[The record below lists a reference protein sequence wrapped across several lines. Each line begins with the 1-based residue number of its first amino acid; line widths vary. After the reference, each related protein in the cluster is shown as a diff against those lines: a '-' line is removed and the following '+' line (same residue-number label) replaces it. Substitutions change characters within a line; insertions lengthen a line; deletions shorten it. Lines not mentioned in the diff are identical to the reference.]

1 MGLLSFRWLAAVS
14 VDGQGT
20 ADARSAAGI
29 LAEWTVVE
37 GQAILRR
44 DVTRVAGAAARVHC
58 KRYLIPIGA
67 DVVNNGRMSN
77 VLGRT
82 PSRDEGRALPRG
94 ETVGRYTAYLD
105 AQKAVDY
112 LADNKFPVER
122 VSIIGNDLKTV
133 ERVTG
138 RLSYPRVALASAATG
153 AWFGFFVGLI
163 LTLFGDG
170 AAYTSLISSIA
181 LGAMFW
187 LLFGIITYAF
197 QRGKRDFTSTSQVI
211 ATSYDVIVDP
221 SVAGDARR
229 RLQQLPMNGQ
239 SQHPGAAA
247 GGWDQA
253 AGTPVGGV
261 EPPIQPPAPAPVPPA
276 GPGAD
281 PAGTGT
287 DPAGPEAP
295 RRGQFRDLPDGRP
308 QYGIRVDSPPAGQS
322 TQEQGP
328 SAAEPRP
335 GQETAPEELAAPERP
350 GGPDEHRAQGQHG
363 STRVEPP
370 ADRQ

>member
-1 MGLLSFRWLAAVS
+1 M
-14 VDGQGT
+14 
-20 ADARSAAGI
+20 
-29 LAEWTVVE
+29 
-37 GQAILRR
+37 
-44 DVTRVAGAAARVHC
+44 
-58 KRYLIPIGA
+58 
-67 DVVNNGRMSN
+67 VNNGPMSN

-170 AAYTSLISSIA
+170 EPYTSLISSIA

-187 LLFGIITYAF
+187 LLFGVITYAF

-229 RLQQLPMNGQ
+229 TLQQLPMNGQ
-239 SQHPGAAA
+239 AHHPGGAA
-247 GGWDQA
+247 GGWDQ
-253 AGTPVGGV
+253 
-261 EPPIQPPAPAPVPPA
+261 PA
-276 GPGAD
+276 GPPMGGAQPPVQGPVPGAPVG
-281 PAGTGT
+281 PAAEA
-287 DPAGPEAP
+287 PVQGPEAP

-308 QYGIRVDSPPAGQS
+308 QYGIRVDGPGEPS
-322 TQEQGP
+322 QEQGP
-328 SAAEPRP
+328 SAGEPQ
-335 GQETAPEELAAPERP
+335 GMPEGTPEQQ
-350 GGPDEHRAQGQHG
+350 GGPQGAVGQYGQDQHDTQDEHSSPGQHG

-370 ADRQ
+370 VDRQ

>member
-1 MGLLSFRWLAAVS
+1 MA
-14 VDGQGT
+14 
-20 ADARSAAGI
+20 
-29 LAEWTVVE
+29 
-37 GQAILRR
+37 
-44 DVTRVAGAAARVHC
+44 
-58 KRYLIPIGA
+58 
-67 DVVNNGRMSN
+67 N

-94 ETVGRYTAYLD
+94 ETVGRYTAYLE

-163 LTLFGDG
+163 LTLFGG
-170 AAYTSLISSIA
+170 SEPFTSVLSSMA

-187 LLFGIITYAF
+187 LLFGVITYAF
-197 QRGKRDFTSTSQVI
+197 QRGKRDFTSTNQVI

-221 SVAGDARR
+221 SVAGEARR

-239 SQHPGAAA
+239 ALHPGGPA
-247 GGWDQA
+247 GGWDRP
-253 AGTPVGGV
+253 AGGY
-261 EPPIQPPAPAPVPPA
+261 QPPAPLGGVPGPEVTPGPAGPDAGTPAPA
-276 GPGAD
+276 GPGGA
-281 PAGTGT
+281 PG
-287 DPAGPEAP
+287 DPAGP
-295 RRGQFRDLPDGRP
+295 RRGKYPDLPDGRP
-308 QYGIRVDSPPAGQS
+308 QYGIRVDTPVQEEVPRAEGPAGVQ
-322 TQEQGP
+322 P
-328 SAAEPRP
+328 PAAEP
-335 GQETAPEELAAPERP
+335 E
-350 GGPDEHRAQGQHG
+350 GPVSDGPAGEAGQHG

-370 ADRQ
+370 RDGR